1 LRNFPV
7 LNARKQWSG
16 ATSAGRTMWAIHANA
31 GMRALKG
38 ERMEYNVAAQI
49 KISVDSPDAL
59 EDIKKSLGEITK
71 VDKSWEEDV
80 GFGIK
85 MLKAVILL
93 NDAEG
98 GMSEMEEKIKNI
110 PHVKQ
115 VEVENITRI

>member
-1 LRNFPV
+1 
-7 LNARKQWSG
+7 
-16 ATSAGRTMWAIHANA
+16 MWAIHANA
-31 GMRALKG
+31 GMRVLKG